1 MSPRRLREFRR
12 LLAETQRLVPIR
24 EEQVSE
30 LTIAWPVM
38 RRAVVRMGEALAS
51 RGVLANDDDVFF
63 LSRAEVIAALQSTPA
78 EAIDV
83 ELGARHA
90 PTS

>member
-1 MSPRRLREFRR
+1 MP
-12 LLAETQRLVPIR
+12 VR

-30 LTIAWPVM
+30 LTIAWPAM

-51 RGVLANDDDVFF
+51 RGVLANNDDVFF
-63 LSRAEVIAALQSTPA
+63 LTRAEVITTMRSMLAA
-78 EAIDV
+78 AIDV
-83 ELGARHA
+83 DLGARHA